1 MSQSIYV
8 IMRKRSD
15 GKILLEMEKCGGR
28 FFFPQTKRRG
38 IRNTIQNIITCS
50 RSLQISQT
58 KRLMRGSKRYR

>member
-28 FFFPQTKRRG
+28 FFLSSDEAKRHPKYDPELHNVFE
-38 IRNTIQNIITCS
+38 IVADFADETLNAWLEEI
-50 RSLQISQT
+50 
-58 KRLMRGSKRYR
+58 